1 MRLKLP
7 TGYLPEKPRSAVR
20 FLIIG
25 TTGALLQTWF
35 FMAALLMMSNPEK
48 GTVLYYVAFGIGYAL
63 EMVPNYFLSN
73 WYTFNTRPNK
83 KNAGG
88 FLFARAINLFVQFGL
103 LPLALATFPEWRDDL
118 ISLFVIFIGGCINYL
133 ICLVFF
139 KKPKHENL

>member
-1 MRLKLP
+1 MKLKLP

-73 WYTFNTRPNK
+73 WYTFSVGHFPRMERRPHQPIRHLYRRVHQLSDLS
-83 KNAGG
+83 G
-88 FLFARAINLFVQFGL
+88 LF
-103 LPLALATFPEWRDDL
+103 
-118 ISLFVIFIGGCINYL
+118 
-133 ICLVFF
+133 
-139 KKPKHENL
+139 